1 MAEPT
6 LSRQF
11 AQFARA
17 LSFQH
22 LSSEHRE
29 KVKTY
34 LLDWLGCAY
43 AGKNQPSTRMMVKTA
58 HSLGGNSESTMI
70 PDEGR
75 TMCLLAALVNGAAS
89 HVVEMDDLH
98 RESVLHPAA
107 AVLPALM
114 ALAERQHASG
124 KDLMVAIS
132 CGYEVA
138 IRTAIG
144 VGTSHYHFWHT
155 TGTCGTFGAAAGS
168 AKLLGLN
175 EDQFVWALGSAG
187 TQAAGL
193 WEFLS
198 ESAMS
203 KVLHPGKSS
212 MNGLLAALLAQQGF
226 TGPSR
231 ILEGPKAFFRATSSD
246 FDENRALAGLGK
258 EFFVERNSLKY
269 HASCGHT
276 HSSID
281 AVLQAT
287 GARPMPVDEIQHVDV
302 WVYQASVDLLG
313 DVKPT
318 TPYLGKFNLPFCIAT
333 ALIHGH
339 VNLTDFTEERLKDPG
354 IRSLMERITIN
365 SDKGLTKSYPRKWPA
380 RAEIITSDGQRLKG
394 AIEYPKGDPENP
406 LRQEEVIGK
415 FMGLTDCMIPK
426 AVAQGIA
433 ERVLNLE
440 DVRDVNQLL
449 GSSQV
454 IK

>member
-1 MAEPT
+1 MAETT

-11 AQFARA
+11 AQFART

-22 LSSEHRE
+22 LSPEHRG

-43 AGKNQPSTRMMVKTA
+43 AGKNQPSTRMMLETA
-58 HSLGGNSESTMI
+58 HSLGGNAESTLI
-70 PDEGR
+70 PDNSR
-75 TMCLLAALVNGAAS
+75 TMCLLAALANGAAS

-107 AVLPALM
+107 AVLPALL

-124 KDLMVAIS
+124 RDLMVAIS

-144 VGTSHYHFWHT
+144 VGTSHYYFWHT

-168 AKLLGLN
+168 AKLLDLD
-175 EDQFVWALGSAG
+175 EDRFVWALGSAG
-187 TQAAGL
+187 TQSAGL

-203 KVLHPGKSS
+203 KVLHPGKSA
-212 MNGLLAALLAQQGF
+212 MNGLLAALLAKEGF
-226 TGPSR
+226 TGASR
-231 ILEGPKAFFRATSSD
+231 ILEGPKGFFRATSTD
-246 FDENRALAGLGK
+246 FDVDRALAGLGE

-287 GARPMPVDEIQHVDV
+287 GARPMPVDDIEHVNV
-302 WVYQASVDLLG
+302 WVYQASLDLLE

-339 VNLTDFTEERLKDPG
+339 ANLMDFTEERLKDPG
-354 IRSLMERITIN
+354 IRSLMERITIT
-365 SDKGLTKSYPRKWPA
+365 SDEDLTKSYPRKWPA
-380 RAEIITSDGQRLKG
+380 RAEIVMSGGQRLKG
-394 AIEYPKGDPENP
+394 ASEYPKGDPENP
-406 LRQEEVIGK
+406 LSEEEVIGK
-415 FMGLTDCMIPK
+415 FMGLTDGMIPK
-426 AVAQGIA
+426 TVAQGIA
-433 ERVLNLE
+433 ERVMKLE
-440 DVRDVNQLL
+440 DLSDVNQLL
-449 GSSQV
+449 GPG
-454 IK
+454 

>member
-1 MAEPT
+1 MVEPT

-11 AQFARA
+11 AQFAGN
-17 LSFQH
+17 LSFPH
-22 LSSEHRE
+22 LSPEHRE
-29 KVKTY
+29 KVKIY

-43 AGKNQPSTRMMVKTA
+43 AGKNQPSTKMTLKTA
-58 HSLGGNSESTMI
+58 HSLGGKAESTLI
-70 PDEGR
+70 PDGSR

-107 AVLPALM
+107 AVMPALL
-114 ALAERQHASG
+114 AVAERQRASG

-138 IRTAIG
+138 IRAAIG

-168 AKLLGLN
+168 AKLLDLD
-175 EDQFVWALGSAG
+175 EDQFVHALGSAG

-203 KVLHPGKSS
+203 KVLHPGKSAL
-212 MNGLLAALLAQQGF
+212 NGLLAALLAKEGF
-226 TGPSR
+226 TGASR
-231 ILEGPKAFFRATSSD
+231 ILEGPKGFFRATSTD
-246 FDENRALAGLGK
+246 FDADRALAGLGE

-287 GARPMPVDEIQHVDV
+287 GARPVPVDDIQRVNV
-302 WVYQASVDLLG
+302 WIYQASLDLLE

-318 TPYLGKFNLPFCIAT
+318 TPYLAKFNLPFCIAT

-339 VNLTDFTEERLKDPG
+339 ANLTDFTEERLKDPG
-354 IRSLMERITIN
+354 IRSLMDRITIT
-365 SDKGLTKSYPRKWPA
+365 SDDDLTKSYPRKWPA
-380 RAEIITSDGQRLKG
+380 RAEIVLSDGNRVKG
-394 AIEYPKGDPENP
+394 AVEYPKGDPENP
-406 LRQEEVIGK
+406 LGEEEVIGK
-415 FMGLTDCMIPK
+415 FMGLTDGMIPN
-426 AVAQGIA
+426 AVAQGIV
-433 ERVLNLE
+433 ERVMKLE
-440 DVRDVNQLL
+440 DLADATQLL
-449 GSSQV
+449 GSG
-454 IK
+454 